1 MHEQI
6 RGLCARRTPN
16 ALLIPTATYDNPE
29 RAAAFEHMYGTRLG
43 CNVSVL
49 NLLGSA
55 PVKSELRNTIQSA
68 DIIFVSGGNT
78 LKLMRRWRR
87 LGVDRLLLAAQ
98 RRGVIL
104 AGSSAGAIC
113 WYAFGHS
120 DSMWY
125 YTPEDWD
132 YIRVKGLGIIPATC
146 CPHVLAEGRIRHFQ
160 RMIGQRGGMGLGIDN
175 DCAIAWLGNTYQV
188 LTARRDAKA
197 FRIVRDRGQVVTTE
211 IERTQERRLI
221 AELLG

>member
-1 MHEQI
+1 MHQQI

-16 ALLIPTATYDNPE
+16 ALIIPTATYDNPE
-29 RAAAFEHMYGTRLG
+29 TVAAFERVYGKRLG
-43 CNVSVL
+43 CNVSVM
-49 NLLGSA
+49 NLLGSTPA
-55 PVKSELRNTIQSA
+55 KSELKNTIQSA

-78 LKLMRRWRR
+78 LKLMRRWRK

-98 RRGVIL
+98 RRGAIL

-120 DSMWY
+120 DSMGFY
-125 YTPEDWD
+125 NPDDWD

-146 CPHVLAEGRIRHFQ
+146 CPHVMAEDRIRHFQ
-160 RMIGQRGGMGLGIDN
+160 RMIGRRGGTGIGIDN
-175 DCAIAWLGNTYQV
+175 DCAIAWIGNTYRV

-197 FRIVRDRGQVVTTE
+197 FRVVRNRGRVITTV
-211 IERTQERRLI
+211 IEHAQEPRP
-221 AELLG
+221 AVELFG